1 MKFLVPVEEAIRRL
15 RDNAFA
21 HLRSRD
27 WFQTA
32 SLLALKDDIVLV
44 TKQFDDHVLTFSP
57 RETIGKDLFRK
68 GHYQRDLATRVLEL
82 IGRPAGNVLLELG
95 ANIGTHSV
103 YLMGNGKFDR
113 AVSVEPD
120 PRNAKL
126 LRHNLALNGL
136 SDKVAV
142 FECAAGDEDGS
153 IDLYFGDANF
163 GASSVIKPKGGS
175 QSVRVPLRRVDGILN
190 EAGVRPDHIGL
201 VWMDIEGAEA
211 EALKS
216 MSELVQRRVPILLEY
231 SPAKYGSEKAT
242 ATANY
247 LAANYRRCIV
257 FAGKSEKEM
266 DVRDVT
272 EQRDILLLA

>member
-1 MKFLVPVEEAIRRL
+1 MKFLVPVEEAVRRL

-21 HLRSRD
+21 YLRSLE

-32 SLLALKDDIVLV
+32 SLLSLKDDIVFV
-44 TKQFDDHVLTFSP
+44 TKQFDDHMLTFSP

-82 IGRPAGNVLLELG
+82 IGEPPGKVLLELG

-103 YLMGNGKFDR
+103 YLMGSGKFDR

-126 LRHNLALNGL
+126 LRHNLALNNL
-136 SDKVAV
+136 SNVTV
-142 FECAAGDEDGS
+142 FECAAGATDGNV
-153 IDLYFGDANF
+153 DLYFGDANF
-163 GASSVIKPKGGS
+163 GASSVIKPNGGS
-175 QSVRVPLRRVDGILN
+175 RFVSVPLRRVDAIL
-190 EAGVRPDHIGL
+190 AGADVRPNDVGL
-201 VWMDIEGAEA
+201 VWMDIEGAES

-216 MSELVQRRVPILLEY
+216 MADLVERRVPILMEY
-231 SPAKYGSEKAT
+231 SPAKYGPEKAKVT
-242 ATANY
+242 ADY
-247 LAANYRRCIV
+247 LAGHYQRCIV
-257 FAGKSEKEM
+257 FGGRSEKEM

-272 EQRDILLLA
+272 EQRDILLLP